1 MNNMKKYFFMCM
13 GFLFL
18 GIGILG
24 YILPGL
30 PGTIFLII
38 ATSFF
43 MKSNEKMYNWVI
55 NNPRFGKFVKK
66 YLETNEIPKKIKII
80 AICSIIVFTSI
91 SMLYSGYGILFKV
104 PVLIVSIWGIW
115 FILSKKT
122 G

>member
-1 MNNMKKYFFMCM
+1 MNNMKKYFFMSM

-30 PGTIFLII
+30 PGTILLII

-55 NNPRFGKFVKK
+55 SNPKFGKFVKK
-66 YLETNEIPKKIKII
+66 YLETNEIPRKIKII

>member
-38 ATSFF
+38 ATWFF

-55 NNPRFGKFVKK
+55 SNPKFGKFVKK

-80 AICSIIVFTSI
+80 AITSIIVFTSI
-91 SMLYSGYGILFKV
+91 SMLYSGYGILFKI
-104 PVLIVSIWGIW
+104 PVLILSLWGIW

>member
-1 MNNMKKYFFMCM
+1 MNNMKKYFFMSM

-43 MKSNEKMYNWVI
+43 MKSNERMYNWVI
-55 NNPRFGKFVKK
+55 NNRRFGKFVKK

-91 SMLYSGYGILFKV
+91 SMLYSGFGVLFKI
-104 PVLIVSIWGIW
+104 PVLIVSIWGIL

-122 G
+122 E

>member
-38 ATSFF
+38 STSFF
-43 MKSNEKMYNWVI
+43 MKSNEKMYHWVI
-55 NNPRFGKFVKK
+55 SNPKFGKFVKR

-80 AICSIIVFTSI
+80 AITSIIVFTSI

-104 PVLIVSIWGIW
+104 PVLILSLWGIW